1 MVLNVVYNSFMVFA
15 CFLIYIYIY
24 ITTWRCYWDV
34 VGVIWDFRLNSLNTG
49 ARHHKC
55 QGSKVLVRME
65 NLIGIS

>member
-15 CFLIYIYIY
+15 CFLIYIY

>member
-15 CFLIYIYIY
+15 CFFNIYIY
-24 ITTWRCYWDV
+24 ITTRRCYWDV

>member
-15 CFLIYIYIY
+15 CFFLIYIY